1 MKKNEV
7 KVGCT
12 YVAKVSDRLVP
23 VRIDSVHS
31 KQGWNATNTKTGKRI
46 HVKSAQRL
54 RHEAKP
60 TGGRKTKAP
69 VAASDIP
76 SKTARAAG
84 EVAKAEQAAAKVGQ
98 IVNVA
103 TKAAKPAKVTKE
115 VKPKRISALDAAA
128 AVLADADAPM
138 TSKALIETMAARGLW
153 SSPNGKTP
161 HATLYA
167 AILREIKAKGADARF
182 RKVERGQFAAA
193 S

>member
-7 KVGCT
+7 KVGHT

-60 TGGRKTKAP
+60 ASGRKAKPSAEVNPTVEIVTGQPLPAKD
-69 VAASDIP
+69 AA
-76 SKTARAAG
+76 
-84 EVAKAEQAAAKVGQ
+84 
-98 IVNVA
+98 
-103 TKAAKPAKVTKE
+103 KAAKEVAIEAKS
-115 VKPKRISALDAAA
+115 KRVSALDAAA
-128 AVLADADAPM
+128 AVLADADTPM
-138 TSKALIETMAARGLW
+138 SSKALIETMAARGLW

-167 AILREIKAKGADARF
+167 AMLREIKAKGADARF
-182 RKVERGQFAAA
+182 RKIDRGQFAAA